1 MKYKAIGFDYGG
13 VLYGQTGRFFDGRV
27 AELLAVDVEKYRQ
40 IYFTHNKKPISTKR
54 IWELVLSDLNREDYY
69 DRLMALIDR
78 LEEDKK
84 VNVDVLNLVNQLREM
99 GYKVGLLSNNSV
111 QKAEKMRQQKIDSYF
126 DAFCVSAEIGYSKPD
141 KPAFECLAKKLD
153 VKLNQLVFIDDEPT
167 SLKNFADC
175 DYRPILY
182 TSYQRLLD
190 QLNKIGIQTSNEQ

>member
-13 VLYGQTGRFFDGRV
+13 VIFGQPGYNFDASV
-27 AELLAVDVEKYRQ
+27 ALLLDVSLGEYRQ
-40 IYFTHNKKPISTKR
+40 AYFSHNRKPITSEQ
-54 IWELVLSDLNREDYY
+54 IWRLVLSDLGRV
-69 DRLMALIDR
+69 DRFDDLNLLIER
-78 LEEDKK
+78 IGSAKK
-84 VNVDVLNLVNQLREM
+84 VNTDVLRLVTHLREG

-111 QKAEKMRQQKIDSYF
+111 QKAEKMRQQKID
-126 DAFCVSAEIGYSKPD
+126 SKPD

>member
-13 VLYGQTGRFFDGRV
+13 VIFGQPGYNFDASV
-27 AELLAVDVEKYRQ
+27 ALLLDVSLGEYRQ
-40 IYFTHNKKPISTKR
+40 AYFSHNRKPITSEQ
-54 IWELVLSDLNREDYY
+54 IWRLVLSDLGRV
-69 DRLMALIDR
+69 DRFDDLNLLIER
-78 LEEDKK
+78 IGSAKK
-84 VNVDVLNLVNQLREM
+84 VNTDVLRLVTHLREG
-99 GYKVGLLSNNSV
+99 GYKLGLLSNNSV

>member
-1 MKYKAIGFDYGG
+1 M
-13 VLYGQTGRFFDGRV
+13 
-27 AELLAVDVEKYRQ
+27 
-40 IYFTHNKKPISTKR
+40 
-54 IWELVLSDLNREDYY
+54 LSDLGRV
-69 DRLMALIDR
+69 DRFDDLNLLIER
-78 LEEDKK
+78 IGSAKK
-84 VNVDVLNLVNQLREM
+84 VNTDVLRLVTHLREG